1 MNDLHIGR
9 RACALGLASSAAL
22 AQAGGLG
29 RSTGVTAR
37 GVIDRIK
44 TVCAQQGVVWAA
56 GTVDTVKIGDP
67 DTVVTGIAGTFMATL
82 DVMQRAAA
90 GGINLI
96 VSHEPIFY
104 NHLDRTDAF
113 ETDPVYRA
121 KRDYAARHGLVVW
134 RFHDHWHRLQPEPMS
149 TATIAALGWEGY
161 ADPLSTG
168 FMRRFSRPPIGLK
181 ALVAE
186 MAQRLP
192 TNSIRFV
199 GDPAMPVITIAQIA
213 HSITGLIE
221 AFDGCDVAIPP
232 EIREWDCVEY
242 VRDAIALGERKGLI
256 LIAHERAEQAGMA
269 RCVQWLRTVVAD
281 VPVRFIPSGEPFST
295 LPARI

>member
-1 MNDLHIGR
+1 
-9 RACALGLASSAAL
+9 
-22 AQAGGLG
+22 
-29 RSTGVTAR
+29 
-37 GVIDRIK
+37 
-44 TVCAQQGVVWAA
+44 
-56 GTVDTVKIGDP
+56 
-67 DTVVTGIAGTFMATL
+67 
-82 DVMQRAAA
+82 
-90 GGINLI
+90 
-96 VSHEPIFY
+96 
-104 NHLDRTDAF
+104 
-113 ETDPVYRA
+113 
-121 KRDYAARHGLVVW
+121 
-134 RFHDHWHRLQPEPMS
+134 MS

-242 VRDAIALGERKGLI
+242 VRDAIALGERKG
-256 LIAHERAEQAGMA
+256 
-269 RCVQWLRTVVAD
+269 
-281 VPVRFIPSGEPFST
+281 
-295 LPARI
+295 